1 MATPVTSG
9 FAVRDATRADV
20 DLLMD
25 LCCRTFEDAFGA
37 DNDPADMAAYVTAA
51 FSRSQILTEVL
62 TPESI
67 FLLAYDEALNSRQP
81 LGYARLLGGS
91 PDATVTGPQPLELC
105 RLYLES
111 WAIGRGY
118 GRLLMQACL
127 ERAATEGYQTLWLG
141 VWEHNARARKF
152 YDRWGFQRVGSH
164 GFQLGQDLQTDFIL
178 ARPVGAPVDQ
188 PS

>member
-127 ERAATEGYQTLWLG
+127 DRAATEGYQTLWLG
-141 VWEHNARARKF
+141 VWEHNARARKIL
-152 YDRWGFQRVGSH
+152 RS
-164 GFQLGQDLQTDFIL
+164 LGISAGRQPWFSIGPRSANGLHFGPPSGGTC
-178 ARPVGAPVDQ
+178 RPA
-188 PS
+188 